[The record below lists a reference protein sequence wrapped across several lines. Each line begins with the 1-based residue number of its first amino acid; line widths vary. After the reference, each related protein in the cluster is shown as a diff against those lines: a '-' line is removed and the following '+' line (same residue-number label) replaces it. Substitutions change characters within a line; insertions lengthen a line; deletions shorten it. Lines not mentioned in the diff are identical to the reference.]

1 MLDDDRTSVTTQS
14 KWSISVFDKDNPTTS
29 SHTKLSRGPSRVF
42 DQHNSPN
49 TNHSIMEKS
58 HLSENYFSLARKH
71 EEMEDRLEEML
82 KKIEIEEYITRSSLK
97 HVRYRLREQLVK
109 IDILT

>member
-1 MLDDDRTSVTTQS
+1 M
-14 KWSISVFDKDNPTTS
+14 
-29 SHTKLSRGPSRVF
+29 
-42 DQHNSPN
+42 
-49 TNHSIMEKS
+49 MEKS

-82 KKIEIEEYITRSSLK
+82 KKIEIEEYIARSSLK

-109 IDILT
+109 NSKTNTAYSSMTNHTSSPWRQSSPTRILCSQTIS